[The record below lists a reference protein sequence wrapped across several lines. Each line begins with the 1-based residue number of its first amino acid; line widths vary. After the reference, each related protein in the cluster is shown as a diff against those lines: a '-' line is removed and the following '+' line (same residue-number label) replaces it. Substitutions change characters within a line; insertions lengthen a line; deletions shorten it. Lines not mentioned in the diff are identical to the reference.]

1 MAGRTSRFHQGLS
14 GNSYRSFA
22 QIWNSAP
29 RITSGQLAVGDEHPG
44 DQRHPGTAP
53 AIGAPARTKKVT
65 SGITWSLLGILVAA
79 LAQWV
84 VIVLLSR
91 LGTPEMVG
99 QYALGLAVSA
109 PVVLLAGL
117 ALRTVQVT
125 DTGHRFDF
133 NDYLRLRV
141 SGMIFALLLIGVVAA
156 FVGSAHAVVVM
167 LVGIA
172 KALDA
177 IGDIF
182 FGLFQRHELMRPIGI
197 SMMSNGLLT
206 VVAMI
211 SLLALTGSIGWAV
224 VGSVIGS
231 LAGSIGYCGWA
242 AKPLRAA
249 EFTDADAADAETNKA
264 SLPRDPRA
272 VLRRMGQLA
281 VVAAPL
287 GFASGLVSFSGNL
300 PRYFIGHTLGAAALG
315 IFAALAYVVLAAN
328 IVFAAISQMLLP
340 RLTRLHAAGE
350 FAVFT
355 MLTLRL
361 VLGTLAVGVV
371 AVAIV
376 IVVGPAVVRFVY
388 GAPYAA
394 HAEVLTVLTVAAVL
408 GGTVFF
414 LGTALSALRRFGNQ
428 LTAGLVMIAVTGI
441 AGYVLVPRFGLIGA
455 AWSVVIT
462 IGSDSVLKALML
474 GRALAKRTW
483 T

>member
-1 MAGRTSRFHQGLS
+1 MAGASSRVHRSLPGS
-14 GNSYRSFA
+14 SYRSIA
-22 QIWNSAP
+22 QIWNTAP
-29 RITSGQLAVGDEHPG
+29 RITSGQLVVGDEHPG
-44 DQRHPGTAP
+44 DQRHPDMVQ
-53 AIGAPARTKKVT
+53 AIGAPTGTRKVT
-65 SGITWSLLGILVAA
+65 SGITWSLLGLLAAA

-109 PVVLLAGL
+109 PVVLLASL

-125 DTGHRFDF
+125 DTGRGFTFD
-133 NDYLRLRV
+133 DYLRLRV
-141 SGMIFALLLIGVVAA
+141 SGMLVALLLMGVVAA
-156 FVGSAHAVVVM
+156 FIGSAHAVVVM

-182 FGLFQRHELMRPIGI
+182 FGLFQRHEQMRPIGI
-197 SMMSNGLLT
+197 SMMSNSLLT
-206 VVAMI
+206 VVAMV

-249 EFTDADAADAETNKA
+249 ESTDAAPAGAGTDKA

-272 VLRRMGQLA
+272 VVRRMGRLA
-281 VVAAPL
+281 MVAAPL
-287 GFASGLVSFSGNL
+287 GFASGLVSLSGNL
-300 PRYFIGHTLGAAALG
+300 PRYFIEHILGAAALG
-315 IFAALAYVVLAAN
+315 IFAALAYIVLAAN
-328 IVFAAISQMLLP
+328 ILFAAISQMLLP

-350 FAVFT
+350 FADFT

-361 VLGTLAVGVV
+361 VLGTLAFGAV
-371 AVAIV
+371 AVAVV
-376 IVVGPAVVRFVY
+376 IAVGPAVVRFVY

-394 HAEVLTVLTVAAVL
+394 HAEVLTLLTVAAVL
-408 GGTVFF
+408 SGTVFF

-428 LTAGLVMIAVTGI
+428 LTASLVMIAVTGI
-441 AGYVLVPRFGLIGA
+441 AGYVLIPRFGLIGA

-462 IGSDSVLKALML
+462 IGSDSAIRALML
-474 GRALAKRTW
+474 NRALAKRTW